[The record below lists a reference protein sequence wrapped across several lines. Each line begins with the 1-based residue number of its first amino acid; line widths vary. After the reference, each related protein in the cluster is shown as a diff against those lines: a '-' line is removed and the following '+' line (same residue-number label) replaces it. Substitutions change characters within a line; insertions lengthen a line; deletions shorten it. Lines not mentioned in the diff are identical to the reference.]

1 MTWSKG
7 HDIALCR
14 EVLVIQ
20 PFQFKHGTRDR
31 GQCWDKISKNLNS
44 SERPRFMVD
53 QRAVRDRFCKLQ
65 KDFKRKRA
73 HEERASGICP
83 DEPDELEQALEEI
96 SEMEESQQ
104 EQLKIGEDKRRL
116 VIQKEKETAESMR
129 KRAMERMGETR
140 AREHVEREGKRRKCG
155 TEAVDYLREK
165 REQERK
171 IKEEE
176 LELRKREVDLQ
187 EKRAEEK
194 MIMRRRELEMKER
207 EQNLRERELEE
218 QFKRDQ
224 DIIFVLKQQIQQQH
238 AILEQVQQQNKLL
251 LSLYQNSLQKKE

>member
-1 MTWSKG
+1 MWSKG

-20 PFQFKHGTRDR
+20 PFQIKHGTRDR
-31 GQCWDKISKNLNS
+31 GHCWDNISKHLNS
-44 SERPRFMVD
+44 LERPQFMVD
-53 QRAVRDRFCKLQ
+53 QRAVRDRFCKVQ

-73 HEERASGICP
+73 HEETASGICP
-83 DEPDELEQALEEI
+83 DEPDELDQALEEI
-96 SEMEESQQ
+96 TEMEESQQ

-116 VIQKEKETAESMR
+116 VSQKEKETAESMK

-140 AREHVEREGKRRKCG
+140 ARENVERVGKQRKCG

-176 LELRKREVDLQ
+176 LEPRKREIDLQ

-207 EQNLRERELEE
+207 EQNLRERDLEE
-218 QFKRDQ
+218 QCKRDQ
-224 DIIFVLKQQIQQQH
+224 NIIFVLKQQIQQQH
-238 AILEQVQQQNKLL
+238 AILEQDQQQNKLL

>member
-1 MTWSKG
+1 MEQR

-14 EVLVIQ
+14 EVLVIH
-20 PFQFKHGTRDR
+20 PFQFEHGTRDR
-31 GQCWDKISKNLNS
+31 GQCWDKRSKNLNS

-53 QRAVRDRFCKLQ
+53 QRAVRDCICKLQ

-83 DEPDELEQALEEI
+83 DEPDDLEQALEEM

-116 VIQKEKETAESMR
+116 VLQKEKETAESMR

-140 AREHVEREGKRRKCG
+140 ARENVEREGKRRKCG
-155 TEAVDYLREK
+155 TEAVDYVREK

-171 IKEEE
+171 IKEDE
-176 LELRKREVDLQ
+176 LELRKREIDMQ

-194 MIMRRRELEMKER
+194 MIIRGRELEMKER
-207 EQNLRERELEE
+207 EHNVRERELEE
-218 QFKRDQ
+218 QFKREQ
-224 DIIFVLKQQIQQQH
+224 DIIFVLKPQIQQQH

-251 LSLYQNSLQKKE
+251 LSLYQHSLQKKE